1 MAKTSTPRDASGAA
15 ANPETN
21 PVRDRIQ
28 ASGLRVTP
36 VRLRVLQVLAQARAA
51 LSHAE
56 IDAQLAAPLD
66 RVTLYRTLDS
76 FVSAGLAHKQV
87 GAERVTRFALVDGA
101 DHSAHAHFT
110 CDQCSTVYC
119 MPAKPPRRAQLPEGF
134 ELAGAALH
142 FHGACPACSKAIA
155 R

>member
-1 MAKTSTPRDASGAA
+1 MVNKLSQRGATSAA
-15 ANPETN
+15 ANPDN
-21 PVRDRIQ
+21 SAFKDRIL

-36 VRLRVLQVLAQARAA
+36 ARLLVLRVLTQAQTA
-51 LSHAE
+51 LSHADIE
-56 IDAQLAAPLD
+56 TELPAPLD

-76 FVSAGLAHKQV
+76 FISADLAQKQV
-87 GAERVTRFALVDGA
+87 GADRITRFVLVDGA
-101 DHSAHAHFT
+101 DHSEHAHFT

-119 MPAKPPRRAQLPEGF
+119 VPTKPPRRAQLPEGF

-142 FHGACPACSKAIA
+142 FHGACPACNKGVA